1 MKMVQVKKAYTS
13 VQLIVAL
20 VALLDVVRTALND
33 FFCALGL
40 PQGADC
46 DE

>member
-1 MKMVQVKKAYTS
+1 MKKVMVRKAYTS
-13 VQLIVAL
+13 IQLIVAL

-40 PQGADC
+40 PQGTDC
-46 DE
+46 EE